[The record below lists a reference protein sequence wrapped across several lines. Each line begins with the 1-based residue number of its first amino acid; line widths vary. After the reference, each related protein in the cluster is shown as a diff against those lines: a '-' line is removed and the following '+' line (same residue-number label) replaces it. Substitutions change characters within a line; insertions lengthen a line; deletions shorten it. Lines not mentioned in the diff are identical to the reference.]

1 MLDSFRKASKS
12 WLAKG
17 LLGLL
22 IVSFGAWGIG
32 DFITGGGDA
41 PPAITVGDTEISP
54 AALRSEL
61 NREVN
66 RLRQRL
72 GSDFTTEQAI
82 QLGFLDR
89 AIGRVV
95 TDVVQTQ
102 TAQAWGMTAPDAVVA
117 QAIMTDPNFQKD
129 DGTFDRAL
137 FQSILAANS
146 MTESRFT
153 EQARGDMVRAA
164 LMGPV
169 NEAAHAPDAMVTAL
183 DRHRN
188 EVRVGELVSLSIADA
203 PEPDTEPDPA
213 ALEEIYNA
221 NIAAF
226 TAPEYRAVTAIVLG
240 HDDARPL
247 VSISDAAIQAEYE
260 ARQDEFT
267 TPETRSVVQVLTDS
281 AETAQAVVDAVRA
294 GATLAE
300 AAAEAGAPAPIDMGE
315 VAPESLPPTQSGAVF
330 ALAEGT
336 VSDPVKSA
344 FGWHVFQ
351 VQTITPGG
359 TQPLDAVRD
368 QIRDELVAHKV
379 TDALYTL
386 SVDLDDALGAGA
398 TLEQAAESLN
408 LDLLTIPAVDS
419 QGLAPDGTPVATL
432 PEAPGFLSTV
442 FNSETGEQTLM
453 QETGDGYFVL
463 RVDEVTPSAP
473 RPLETVRDQV
483 AALWTHDRKAE
494 AVRGQAEDIL
504 AAVGEGRTL
513 QGAAEAV
520 GAPAPSPLPAVRR
533 NGEVVNSD
541 AEAPPRQ
548 IVTALFGL
556 EQGASRI
563 VETAGQV
570 DILRLAE
577 ITDTAA
583 ETAATRA
590 ETEASLSDA
599 IANDLYI
606 QFTDALSREQ
616 GVTINRA
623 VIESA
628 FR

>member
-32 DFITGGGDA
+32 DFLTGGGDT
-41 PPAITVGDTEISP
+41 PPAITVGNTEISA

-102 TAQAWGMTAPDAVVA
+102 TAQAWGMTVPDAVVA
-117 QAIMTDPNFQKD
+117 QAIMTDPNFQTD
-129 DGTFDRAL
+129 DGTFDRTR

-153 EQARGDMVRAA
+153 EQARSDMVRAA

-169 NEAAHAPDAMVTAL
+169 NEAAYAPDAMVTAL
-183 DRHRN
+183 NRYRN
-188 EVRVGELVSLSIADA
+188 EARVGEVISLSIADA
-203 PEPDTEPDPA
+203 PTPDTEPDTA

-281 AETAQAVVDAVRA
+281 AETAQAVTDAARA

-300 AAAEAGAPAPIDMGE
+300 AAAKAGAPAPIDMGE
-315 VAPESLPPTQSGAVF
+315 VTPESLPAPQSEAVF
-330 ALAEGT
+330 ALAQGT

-351 VQTITPGG
+351 VQTITTGG

-368 QIRDELVAHKV
+368 QIRDELVAHKIS
-379 TDALYTL
+379 DALYTL
-386 SVDLDDALGAGA
+386 SVDLDDALGGGA

-419 QGLAPDGTPVATL
+419 QGLAPDGTPVASL
-432 PEAPGFLSTV
+432 PEDPGFLSTV

-494 AVRGQAEDIL
+494 TVRGQAEAIL
-504 AAVGEGRTL
+504 AAVREGRTL
-513 QGAAEAV
+513 QGASETV
-520 GAPAPSPLPAVRR
+520 GAPAPTPLPAVRR
-533 NGEVVNSD
+533 NGETVTAD
-541 AEAPPRQ
+541 AEAPPRPL
-548 IVTALFGL
+548 VDALFGL
-556 EQGASRI
+556 EPGASRI
-563 VETAGQV
+563 VETAGKIDV
-570 DILRLAE
+570 LRLAE
-577 ITDTAA
+577 ITGTAA
-583 ETAATRA
+583 DTAATRA
-590 ETEASLSDA
+590 KTEASLTDA